1 MKLQVIID
9 FKDRLTKENHKV
21 GDVIERAA
29 ERSRQLILSKNCIEK
44 IEVETKVFE
53 PKLQTNKNKK
63 KNGL

>member
-21 GDVIERAA
+21 GDVIERDS

-44 IEVETKVFE
+44 I
-53 PKLQTNKNKK
+53 
-63 KNGL
+63 

>member
-21 GDVIERAA
+21 GDVIERDS

-44 IEVETKVFE
+44 IEVETPIIEK
-53 PKLQTNKNKK
+53 NKNKK

>member
-44 IEVETKVFE
+44 IEVITPIIEK
-53 PKLQTNKNKK
+53 NKNKK